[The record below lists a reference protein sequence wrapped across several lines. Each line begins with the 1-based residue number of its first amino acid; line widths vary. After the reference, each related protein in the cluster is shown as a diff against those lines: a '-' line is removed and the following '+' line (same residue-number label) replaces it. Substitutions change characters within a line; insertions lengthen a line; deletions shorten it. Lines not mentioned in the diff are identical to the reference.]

1 MSEQKLPKQHPL
13 IAGGITRRT
22 FLRGTA
28 GGIAAALAAN
38 VPGKFLTQG
47 IYAPALLRQS
57 NTVIFA
63 IQEFAHPI
71 IQSVLPKFEEDTGLT
86 VQLEGGPVSG
96 NDMLTRYSPA
106 FASGTSP
113 VDLFSDADD
122 SSPTFMRAGWVLPLN
137 DVIPQEIWDDFPPSM
152 QDHIRGFLSID
163 DVPYRIPHEFAVGY
177 FFTRQ
182 DLLDEKGFS
191 APTTWDEMIEIG
203 KELTDAPNGIYA
215 TTDALIKPALMYVYV
230 AYLAS
235 QSGGKVFE
243 FDEATGSA
251 LQFLYD
257 MIHTHGIFPETA
269 LNQDYTAQNELY
281 MQDKIYFMRQ
291 WPFFQGVAEANTDWY
306 APEKATI
313 VLPPAGEA
321 GSKSWIG
328 GWGFSIPTYAPNLDG
343 AKALLQYLTSKEVA
357 PELAKQQGFLL
368 TPRYSILEALADSDD
383 ELIAAMSMY
392 AENDVFAPR
401 PFHPRVAEAQ
411 TVVDDMASLF
421 LTKQASLS
429 EVLEQGKALIKALDE

>member
-1 MSEQKLPKQHPL
+1 MSDQNNQKDLSKPAVGL
-13 IAGGITRRT
+13 TRRT
-22 FLRGTA
+22 FLKGTA
-28 GGIAAALAAN
+28 GSIAAGLAAGG
-38 VPGKFLTQG
+38 PGKFLTQG
-47 IYAPALLRQS
+47 IYAPALIRQN
-57 NTVIFA
+57 NTVVFA
-63 IQEFAHPI
+63 IQQFAHPA

-113 VDLFSDADD
+113 VDVFSDADD
-122 SSPTFMRAGWVLPLN
+122 SSPTFMRAGWVMPL
-137 DVIPQEIWDDFPPSM
+137 DEVLPQEIWDDFPPSM
-152 QDHIRGFLSID
+152 QDHIKGFLSID

-177 FFTRQ
+177 FFNRQ
-182 DLLDEKGFS
+182 DLLEEKGLS
-191 APTTWDEMIEIG
+191 VPTTWEELVEVG
-203 KELTDAPNGIYA
+203 KEVTDAANGIFA
-215 TTDALIKPALMYVYV
+215 TTDALIKPALLYVYV
-230 AYLAS
+230 AYLTS
-235 QSGGKVFE
+235 QTGGKVFE
-243 FDEATGSA
+243 FDEATGEA

-306 APEKATI
+306 APEKMVIA
-313 VLPPAGEA
+313 LPPAGPA

-328 GWGFSIPTYAPNLDG
+328 GWGFSIPTFAPNPDG
-343 AKALLQYLTSKEVA
+343 AKALLQYLSSKEVA

-383 ELIAAMSMY
+383 ELIAAMGMY
-392 AENDVFAPR
+392 AENNVFAPR

-421 LTKQASLS
+421 LTKQATLS
-429 EVLEQGKALIKALDE
+429 EVLEQGKALIAALDE